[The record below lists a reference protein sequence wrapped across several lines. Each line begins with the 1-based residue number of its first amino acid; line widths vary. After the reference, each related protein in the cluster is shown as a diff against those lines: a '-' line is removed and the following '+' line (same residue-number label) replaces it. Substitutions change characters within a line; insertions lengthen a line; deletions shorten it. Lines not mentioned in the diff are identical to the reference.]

1 MRLKLLTPLL
11 LVLGLWGCGS
21 APVEQDERQENA
33 NTQTETQQNDSTE
46 DNVKQSD
53 LEDDC

>member
-21 APVEQDERQENA
+21 APVEENERQENA

-46 DNVKQSD
+46 VNEELSD